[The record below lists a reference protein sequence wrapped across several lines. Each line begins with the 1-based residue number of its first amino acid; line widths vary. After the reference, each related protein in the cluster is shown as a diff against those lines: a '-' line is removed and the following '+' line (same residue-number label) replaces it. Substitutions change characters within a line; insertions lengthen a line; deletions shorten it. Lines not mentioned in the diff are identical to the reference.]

1 MPKSPGRSTEKFRSS
16 RTFAQRDKQENLFV
30 SVTKISY
37 INRISEDKKLNFKN
51 NFLFQVE
58 QAKNLNDQ

>member
-1 MPKSPGRSTEKFRSS
+1 
-16 RTFAQRDKQENLFV
+16 
-30 SVTKISY
+30 VTKISY
-37 INRISEDKKLNFKN
+37 TNKISEDKKLNFKN